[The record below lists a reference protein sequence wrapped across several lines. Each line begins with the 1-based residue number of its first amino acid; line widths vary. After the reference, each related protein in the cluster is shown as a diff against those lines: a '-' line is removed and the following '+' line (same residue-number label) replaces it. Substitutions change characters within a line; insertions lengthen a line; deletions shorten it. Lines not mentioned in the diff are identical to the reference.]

1 MKTKELIKL
10 NYKNSQ
16 KINKEYDELVTNVI
30 AYVKCELT
38 QDDGEEAVNDILDI
52 LLGAQERGENL
63 NEVVGDYKIFCD
75 EVIKSY
81 KEDDKLYFLK
91 NVKDFIKIG
100 FGMAFFFIA
109 LDVLLKLKDVKIITL
124 DNLEQ
129 TNYAFTFVPILN
141 TIISTIFAYIILK
154 VIVRLD
160 EEIQPKSILKSKS
173 FYLMWII
180 NIALTGIMVFI
191 GLKFRNLTLITIPNY
206 LVVLTISIFVF
217 VTYIIVFAMFSRKN
231 KNI

>member
-16 KINKEYDELVTNVI
+16 KINKEYSELVTDII

-52 LLGAQERGENL
+52 LLGAQERGEDL
-63 NEVVGDYKIFCD
+63 NIVVGDYKIFCD

-81 KEDDKLYFLK
+81 KDDNKLYFLK
-91 NVKDFIKIG
+91 NVKEFIQIG
-100 FGMAFFFIA
+100 LGMAFFFIA
-109 LDVLLKLKDVKIITL
+109 LDVILKLKDVKIITL

-129 TNYAFTFVPILN
+129 TNYSFTLVPILN
-141 TIISTIFAYIILK
+141 TIISVIFAYIIIK
-154 VIVRLD
+154 VIIRLD
-160 EEIQPKSILKSKS
+160 EKKQSRNILKSKS

-180 NIALTGIMVFI
+180 NIALIGIMVVI
-191 GLKFRNLTLITIPNY
+191 GLKFRNIILIAIPNY
-206 LVVLTISIFVF
+206 LVVLTVAIFVL